1 MEAVEYLVV
10 GEEAQPQLAVDES
23 FVQGV
28 VDGSEN
34 LILRLVGQNLL
45 QAFLLL
51 LGVGKN
57 VDVIALLGEVAE
69 RLFK

>member
-10 GEEAQPQLAVDES
+10 GEEAQPQFAVDES